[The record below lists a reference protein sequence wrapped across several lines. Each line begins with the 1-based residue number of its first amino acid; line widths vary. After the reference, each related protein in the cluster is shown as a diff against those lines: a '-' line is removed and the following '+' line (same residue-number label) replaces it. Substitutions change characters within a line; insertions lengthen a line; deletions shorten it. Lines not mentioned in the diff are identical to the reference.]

1 MQTSLMNNQDQNQ
14 TEVTKSEEVVQF
26 LSFNVS
32 SELFGIDL
40 VHVHEILRPAFITRI
55 PNVDDNI
62 LGVVNLRGEII
73 PIVDLKKKFDQG
85 FTELTKTTRIIVL
98 EYNSKKF
105 GLIVEEV
112 KQVIKILKV
121 SVSSINNQLSMAFNH
136 MIDYVGRSGE
146 QIVLIIELKKLIN
159 YE

>member
-1 MQTSLMNNQDQNQ
+1 MQTATNNSEQS
-14 TEVTKSEEVVQF
+14 ELVKSEEIVQF

-32 SELFGIDL
+32 NELFGIDL
-40 VHVHEILRPAFITRI
+40 IHVHEILRPAFITRI
-55 PNVDDNI
+55 PNVEENI
-62 LGVVNLRGEII
+62 LGVINLRGEII

-85 FTELTKTTRIIVL
+85 YTEITKTTRIIVL

-112 KQVIKILKV
+112 KQVIKIFK
-121 SVSSINNQLSMAFNH
+121 SSISAINNQLSTAFNH
-136 MIDYVGRSGE
+136 MIDYVGRTGD

-159 YE
+159 IE